1 MYAFRLASVS
11 LDLHTSS
18 FEPVLVFYYSKILRM
33 HPSTSLIPALE
44 SAIPP
49 RTRRPILF
57 SGQWYLETK
66 VWAQV
71 CSLLNGIIVS
81 MPSWEK
87 KTGKEIYVYTHRLC
101 VYVYINICDMY
112 MYIYVCKHTHT
123 HTDAYIYLYLYV
135 KNREFAL
142 TILNLKPQGSFYR
155 SSFT

>member
-1 MYAFRLASVS
+1 MYAFRLASAS
-11 LDLHTSS
+11 LDLRMPS

-71 CSLLNGIIVS
+71 CSPLNGIIVS

-101 VYVYINICDMY
+101 VHVYINICNVY
-112 MYIYVCKHTHT
+112 MYIHACKHTHT
-123 HTDAYIYLYLYV
+123 QMHIFTSVSMLKAV
-135 KNREFAL
+135 FAL
-142 TILNLKPQGSFYR
+142 TVLNLKPQGSFYC
-155 SSFT
+155 SSLT